1 MSSVSDVTLTADA
14 RWQDRPAGAAQAKL
28 AAKEA
33 LEAEVRA
40 LAGRIKADTI
50 KKLRREA
57 FIIGSALLAEMQ
69 DNPDFLRTLQ
79 PVLDSRVTRSA
90 ERRDISH
97 MLPPALSAPDHISS
111 GSADS
116 DIAPLN
122 EAV

>member
-1 MSSVSDVTLTADA
+1 MA
-14 RWQDRPAGAAQAKL
+14 RSKQERLQAKL

-40 LAGRIKADTI
+40 LSGRIKADTV

-69 DNPDFLRTLQ
+69 DNPEFLRTLQ
-79 PVLDSRVTRSA
+79 PILDKRVTRPA

-97 MLPPALSAPDHISS
+97 MLPPAPPASDHVL
-111 GSADS
+111 GRAADS
-116 DIAPLN
+116 DIATLD
-122 EAV
+122 

>member
-1 MSSVSDVTLTADA
+1 MMAKSTREERLK
-14 RWQDRPAGAAQAKL
+14 AKL

-40 LAGRIKADTI
+40 LAGRIKADTV

-79 PVLDSRVTRSA
+79 PVLDARVTRPA

-97 MLPPALSAPDHISS
+97 MLPPAPVAPDHISS

-116 DIAPLN
+116 DIAPLD